1 MSIVKINNRGI
12 RSATAV
18 GTTTALGAMTF
29 IKKLTASS
37 SGTLSFVDGASSVV
51 LDNTYKEYL
60 FTFNNIHPA
69 TDNAEFSF
77 QGNAAGGSGY
87 NETITSTQFEAYHTE
102 DGSATSLAYKTAR
115 DQAQGTGFQT
125 LSLPTHENDN
135 GASGYLHLF
144 NPSSD
149 IFVKHFIAK
158 VQTVNSDTYCTCNFT
173 AGYFNTTSAID
184 EIQFKFSSGN
194 IDAGDICLYGIN

>member
-1 MSIVKINNRGI
+1 MSIVKLNNRGV
-12 RSATAV
+12 RSATAFGSISAIGSMV
-18 GTTTALGAMTF
+18 F
-29 IKKLTASS
+29 ISKQTASS
-37 SGTLSFVDGASSVV
+37 SATISFTSGIDS
-51 LDNTYKEYL
+51 TYKEYL
-60 FTFNNIHPA
+60 FTFNNVHPA

-144 NPSSD
+144 NPSSTT
-149 IFVKHFIAK
+149 FVKHFIAK